1 MSNKQSDRPII
12 DIDVLASR
20 EDILR
25 TLSAQYAHL
34 DGGEARTIL
43 ERLHAGV
50 WTNEELLDIFEVSH
64 FEPPYVHVIRKED
77 STRGTVAFI
86 DSPRLYFSF
95 CSEAQPNEQRTA

>member
-1 MSNKQSDRPII
+1 MSNNQADRLIT

-43 ERLHAGV
+43 ERLHASV

-64 FEPPYVHVIRKED
+64 FAPPYVHVIRKED

-86 DSPRLYFSF
+86 DAPRLYFSF
-95 CSEAQPNEQRTA
+95 CSEAQPDEQRTA